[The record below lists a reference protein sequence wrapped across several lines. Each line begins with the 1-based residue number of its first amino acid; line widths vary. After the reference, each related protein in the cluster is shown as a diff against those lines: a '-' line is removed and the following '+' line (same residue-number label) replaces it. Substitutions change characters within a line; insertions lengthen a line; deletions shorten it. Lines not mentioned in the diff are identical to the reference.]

1 MPPKYEFSDFCL
13 MNKKLCLSKGFK
25 DQISEKLFPSDGPKG
40 LEPKQTFGDGNCLY
54 RAMSKIICENENRH
68 VELRVRTFI
77 ELCLNRDKYLNNS
90 YLKELTGLDD
100 YMENLLGSSFDL
112 SSKTKGKP
120 KSERQREG
128 FEAGIVDNIKPGTY
142 STMWHIF
149 ALSNILGFP
158 IQTVYPD
165 VRGSLVD
172 RNYVNVRI
180 TPSHMQ
186 HPSVAYVMWTH
197 TRNVNLHG
205 WTPNHFVP
213 LLPVP
218 SVGAAQP
225 SAPTQSSVPKESKKR
240 PQSPPRVPPSPFK
253 KSKYT
258 GSFLYKSSFSST
270 WTQQWPC
277 IIAVPGMPSKFRC
290 TACNRDLSCAKQGIK
305 DVKDHLNTKAHQ
317 THAKELQKQPTL
329 FQACAS
335 TQNDIDKVCQMSPFC
350 FPFFLWTRPIY
361 FRATIHLTQYLVYVN
376 RLK

>member
-1 MPPKYEFSDFCL
+1 MPPKYEFSNFCL

-40 LEPKQTFGDGNCLY
+40 LEPKQTFADGNCLY
-54 RAMSKIICENENRH
+54 RAMSKIICGNENRH

-112 SSKTKGKP
+112 SSKTKRKP

-149 ALSNILGFP
+149 ALSNILGFS

-165 VRGSLVD
+165 VRSSLVN
-172 RNYVNVRI
+172 RNYVNVCI

-186 HPSVAYVMWTH
+186 HPSVAYLMWTH
-197 TRNVNLHG
+197 TRNVDLHG

-225 SAPTQSSVPKESKKR
+225 SAPTLNHQLLSKAQYPKNQRKDLKVHPTYHLLHLRNRSTRDHFYTSQASPARGPSSGHASLQYLECQASSVA
-240 PQSPPRVPPSPFK
+240 QLVTVTYRVPNK
-253 KSKYT
+253 VSK
-258 GSFLYKSSFSST
+258 
-270 WTQQWPC
+270 
-277 IIAVPGMPSKFRC
+277 M
-290 TACNRDLSCAKQGIK
+290 
-305 DVKDHLNTKAHQ
+305 
-317 THAKELQKQPTL
+317 
-329 FQACAS
+329 
-335 TQNDIDKVCQMSPFC
+335 
-350 FPFFLWTRPIY
+350 
-361 FRATIHLTQYLVYVN
+361 
-376 RLK
+376 

>member
-1 MPPKYEFSDFCL
+1 

-54 RAMSKIICENENRH
+54 RAMSKIICGNENRH

-158 IQTVYPD
+158 IQTLYPD
-165 VRGSLVD
+165 VLGSLVD

-197 TRNVNLHG
+197 TRTLSG
-205 WTPNHFVP
+205 C
-213 LLPVP
+213 
-218 SVGAAQP
+218 
-225 SAPTQSSVPKESKKR
+225 
-240 PQSPPRVPPSPFK
+240 
-253 KSKYT
+253 
-258 GSFLYKSSFSST
+258 SST
-270 WTQQWPC
+270 
-277 IIAVPGMPSKFRC
+277 ISSYRK
-290 TACNRDLSCAKQGIK
+290 L
-305 DVKDHLNTKAHQ
+305 
-317 THAKELQKQPTL
+317 
-329 FQACAS
+329 S
-335 TQNDIDKVCQMSPFC
+335 TQRIKEKTSKSTPRTTFS
-350 FPFFLWTRPIY
+350 I
-361 FRATIHLTQYLVYVN
+361 
-376 RLK
+376 

>member
-54 RAMSKIICENENRH
+54 RAMSKIICGNENRH

-149 ALSNILGFP
+149 
-158 IQTVYPD
+158 
-165 VRGSLVD
+165 
-172 RNYVNVRI
+172 
-180 TPSHMQ
+180 
-186 HPSVAYVMWTH
+186 
-197 TRNVNLHG
+197 
-205 WTPNHFVP
+205 
-213 LLPVP
+213 
-218 SVGAAQP
+218 
-225 SAPTQSSVPKESKKR
+225 
-240 PQSPPRVPPSPFK
+240 
-253 KSKYT
+253 
-258 GSFLYKSSFSST
+258 
-270 WTQQWPC
+270 
-277 IIAVPGMPSKFRC
+277 C
-290 TACNRDLSCAKQGIK
+290 T
-305 DVKDHLNTKAHQ
+305 
-317 THAKELQKQPTL
+317 
-329 FQACAS
+329 
-335 TQNDIDKVCQMSPFC
+335 
-350 FPFFLWTRPIY
+350 
-361 FRATIHLTQYLVYVN
+361 
-376 RLK
+376 

>member
-54 RAMSKIICENENRH
+54 RAMSKIICGNENRH

-197 TRNVNLHG
+197 AECR
-205 WTPNHFVP
+205 
-213 LLPVP
+213 P
-218 SVGAAQP
+218 SWLD
-225 SAPTQSSVPKESKKR
+225 TK
-240 PQSPPRVPPSPFK
+240 PFC
-253 KSKYT
+253 SIVT
-258 GSFLYKSSFSST
+258 STLSGCSST
-270 WTQQWPC
+270 ISSYP
-277 IIAVPGMPSKFRC
+277 K
-290 TACNRDLSCAKQGIK
+290 L
-305 DVKDHLNTKAHQ
+305 
-317 THAKELQKQPTL
+317 
-329 FQACAS
+329 S
-335 TQNDIDKVCQMSPFC
+335 TQRIKEKTSKSTPRTTFS
-350 FPFFLWTRPIY
+350 I
-361 FRATIHLTQYLVYVN
+361 
-376 RLK
+376 

>member
-1 MPPKYEFSDFCL
+1 MPPKYEFSNFCL

-54 RAMSKIICENENRH
+54 RAMSKIICGNENRH

-149 ALSNILGFP
+149 ALSNNLGFP

-172 RNYVNVRI
+172 RNSANVRI
-180 TPSHMQ
+180 TPSLMQ

-197 TRNVNLHG
+197 TRNVDLHG

-225 SAPTQSSVPKESKKR
+225 SAPTQRIKEKTSK
-240 PQSPPRVPPSPFK
+240 STPR
-253 KSKYT
+253 T
-258 GSFLYKSSFSST
+258 TFS
-270 WTQQWPC
+270 
-277 IIAVPGMPSKFRC
+277 I
-290 TACNRDLSCAKQGIK
+290 
-305 DVKDHLNTKAHQ
+305 
-317 THAKELQKQPTL
+317 
-329 FQACAS
+329 
-335 TQNDIDKVCQMSPFC
+335 
-350 FPFFLWTRPIY
+350 
-361 FRATIHLTQYLVYVN
+361 
-376 RLK
+376 

>member
-25 DQISEKLFPSDGPKG
+25 NQISEKLFPSDGPKG
-40 LEPKQTFGDGNCLY
+40 LELKQTFGDGNCLY
-54 RAMSKIICENENRH
+54 RAMSKIICGNENRH
-68 VELRVRTFI
+68 VELRMRTFI

-172 RNYVNVRI
+172 WTYVNVRI
-180 TPSHMQ
+180 TPF
-186 HPSVAYVMWTH
+186 AYAA
-197 TRNVNLHG
+197 
-205 WTPNHFVP
+205 
-213 LLPVP
+213 
-218 SVGAAQP
+218 SVGSTCNVDTHEECRP
-225 SAPTQSSVPKESKKR
+225 SWLDTK
-240 PQSPPRVPPSPFK
+240 PFC
-253 KSKYT
+253 SIVT
-258 GSFLYKSSFSST
+258 STLSGCSST
-270 WTQQWPC
+270 ISSYPKNQR
-277 IIAVPGMPSKFRC
+277 K
-290 TACNRDLSCAKQGIK
+290 DLKVHPAY
-305 DVKDHLNTKAHQ
+305 HL
-317 THAKELQKQPTL
+317 L
-329 FQACAS
+329 
-335 TQNDIDKVCQMSPFC
+335 
-350 FPFFLWTRPIY
+350 
-361 FRATIHLTQYLVYVN
+361 HLRN
-376 RLK
+376 